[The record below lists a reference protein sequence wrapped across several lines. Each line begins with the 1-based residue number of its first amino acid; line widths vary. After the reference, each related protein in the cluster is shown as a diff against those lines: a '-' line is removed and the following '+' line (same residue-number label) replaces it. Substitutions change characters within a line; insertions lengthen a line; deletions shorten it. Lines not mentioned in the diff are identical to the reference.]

1 MTKVEIP
8 LELRVEILEQC
19 LTDANNMIY
28 SLLIRMN
35 NIDKLTT
42 KQMLTKIEDNIDKLW
57 QKKAGRNKQC
67 Q

>member
-42 KQMLTKIEDNIDKLW
+42 KQMLTKIEDNIDKL
-57 QKKAGRNKQC
+57 
-67 Q
+67 